1 VARYDRAILPG
12 REGSIRLTLNTAGY
26 QGKVQ
31 KSAVVYSNDPDQ
43 PQLTLLVTGQVVSSV
58 VVDPPAV
65 LLEGLSS
72 EDIQQTVTIRAT
84 DPQALTL
91 GPGKATDADKI
102 AYELKTIEDGRAY
115 QLVIRNISKQPDR
128 YAGFITL
135 ETNYPHKPELKIG
148 YMGAIKKKIDYHPQK
163 LTFTPYK
170 KTDPKTGV
178 REIYFPSRTIYLSLT
193 DGKDLSIE
201 KLEFNR
207 KYFEINTI
215 ETVAKAQYQL
225 TVKVLPD
232 AVPTGLLKED
242 LKVYTNIDTEP
253 VLSIPLDV
261 YKK

>member
-12 REGSIRLTLNTAGY
+12 REGSISLTLNTTGY

-31 KSAVVYSNDPDQ
+31 KSAVVYSSDPDQ
-43 PQLTLLVTGQVVSSV
+43 PQVTLVLSGRVIPSV
-58 VVDPPAV
+58 AIDPPAV
-65 LLEGLSS
+65 LLEGMLS
-72 EDIQQTVTIRAT
+72 EDIRQTVTIRSSES
-84 DPQALTL
+84 QALTL
-91 GPGKATDADKI
+91 RPVQGTDSGKV
-102 AYELKTIEDGRAY
+102 AYEILTVEEGCAY
-115 QLVIRNISKQPDR
+115 QLVIRNTSKQPGK

-148 YMGAIKKKIDYHPQK
+148 YMGAIKTKIDYHPQK
-163 LTFTPYK
+163 LTFTPYR

-178 REIYFPSRTIYLSLT
+178 PEIYFPSRTIYLFLT
-193 DGKDLSIE
+193 DGMNLTIE

-207 KYFEINTI
+207 KYFEIDTT
-215 ETVAKAQYQL
+215 ETVPKTQYQL
-225 TVKVLPD
+225 TVTVLPD

-261 YKK
+261 HKK